1 MNFDFIVE
9 ALENF
14 ANWGGVFSDIFT
26 AFGDIFGD
34 DGLPALSSALEPET
48 VTPETPE
55 APEGGD
61 DTGNGDTGN
70 GDTGQEQA
78 SEGAASGE

>member
-48 VTPETPE
+48 ETPE
-55 APEGGD
+55 APEDG
-61 DTGNGDTGN
+61 GDTGN
-70 GDTGQEQA
+70 GDAGQEQA

>member
-55 APEGGD
+55 APEGG
-61 DTGNGDTGN
+61 GDTGN
-70 GDTGQEQA
+70 GDAGQEQA
-78 SEGAASGE
+78 PEGAASGE

>member
-14 ANWGGVFSDIFT
+14 ANWGGVFSDIFA

-34 DGLPALSSALEPET
+34 DGLPALSSALDPEVPDPEVPET
-48 VTPETPE
+48 E
-55 APEGGD
+55 APETEAPD
-61 DTGNGDTGN
+61 ETSA
-70 GDTGQEQA
+70 E
-78 SEGAASGE
+78 